1 MYTNYLRL
9 TKNKLDKTC
18 IRGLNQITTLLMP
31 QTMFQ
36 SQLPY
41 YPMKPLSSPTSLT
54 HNLNLIFA
62 LPPNHHVYHICMYM
76 LYL

>member
-18 IRGLNQITTLLMP
+18 IRGLNQITTLLIP

-41 YPMKPLSSPTSLT
+41 CPMKPLSSPRSLT

-62 LPPNHHVYHICMYM
+62 LPPNHHVYHICMHR
-76 LYL
+76 LYF